1 MPPGRGKTDAV
12 LVPAAPFVKFLH
24 DMVERERRIEAWG
37 FDATPDANAP
47 VRRVAEALG
56 WSDRRVRRYSQQMRS
71 LGKIQNID
79 VKTNSY
85 TREDVEEAIFR
96 IGGPML
102 VEEYYPGMYA
112 WDGRE
117 ETRPASCV
125 LEPEPTIDM
134 AAERERRKRGNRR
147 LTDEQVRE
155 IREQIGC
162 KSITQLAEE
171 YGVSRSAIRDIKA
184 GLTYRNV
191 AA

>member
-1 MPPGRGKTDAV
+1 MPPGRGKSDAV
-12 LVPAAPFVKFLH
+12 LVPAEPFVRFLR
-24 DMVERERRIEAWG
+24 DMVERERAIESWG
-37 FDATPDANAP
+37 FATVPDAHAP

-71 LGKIQNID
+71 FGHTHNID
-79 VKTNSY
+79 VKTSTY
-85 TREDVEEAIFR
+85 VREDVEEAIFR

-102 VEEYYPGMYA
+102 VEKYYPGMYS

-125 LEPEPTIDM
+125 IEPEPVIDM
-134 AAERERRKRGNRR
+134 DVERQRRRRGNRR

-155 IREQIGC
+155 IREQLGS
-162 KSITQLAEE
+162 KSITQLADE
-171 YGVSRSAIRDIKA
+171 YGVGRTAIRDIKH
-184 GLTYRNV
+184 GRSYQDV